1 MCQYT
6 KPAYTACKGADALV
20 PRPVGAQ
27 GAHCIYIPLYIR
39 NPATREPVKSRVGQ
53 PAQINKVRPRAACLS
68 APFVALPSHRQHR
81 FPSCLPSLAL
91 LLIPFSAFCRP
102 LRSPSSLPHS
112 RWGRQ
117 VWAGLGKACCM
128 RENFQVPVG
137 GACGCGCGAHG
148 CAALSSPTAAHM
160 STPILILGRAYL
172 AAAEIG
178 GSCDSKARQPKIAD
192 FQLFSHFR
200 SATVIWCHRCHN
212 RMRWG

>member
-1 MCQYT
+1 MFRG
-6 KPAYTACKGADALV
+6 PLARRGPTASTS
-20 PRPVGAQ
+20 PSTS
-27 GAHCIYIPLYIR
+27 
-39 NPATREPVKSRVGQ
+39 ATRRPGSRS
-53 PAQINKVRPRAACLS
+53 RAGWASRLRS
-68 APFVALPSHRQHR
+68 TRSGRALPDCQLPWLRSLRTGSTTL
-81 FPSCLPSLAL
+81 PSCLPSLAL
-91 LLIPFSAFCRP
+91 LLIPFPAFCRP
-102 LRSPSSLPHS
+102 LRSPSSPPHS

-137 GACGCGCGAHG
+137 GGCGCGCGADG
-148 CAALSSPTAAHM
+148 CAALSSPATAHM
-160 STPILILGRAYL
+160 STPGPILILGRAYL